1 MLSVVIRE
9 YNVKDFKDIMEIDKE
24 AFSPR
29 NPVYDVYIY
38 VTYGS
43 DLLVADI
50 GGKVVGYIAVMDM
63 DRETSKIVSLAVKK
77 EFRRRGIGTKLLS
90 TAIERC
96 RERGKK
102 RVMLEVRVSNYPAQ
116 NLYKKIGF
124 KIVDV
129 IPNYYQDGEDAYLM
143 VLDLNQSTQEAPLF

>member
-1 MLSVVIRE
+1 MIRE
-9 YNVKDFKDIMEIDKE
+9 YRVKDFRDIMEIDKE

-50 GGKVVGYIAVMDM
+50 GGKVVGYVAVMDI

-77 EFRRRGIGTKLLS
+77 EFRRKGIGYKLLS

-96 RERGKK
+96 KGRGKK
-102 RVMLEVRVSNYPAQ
+102 KVMLEVRISNYPAQ

-124 KIVDV
+124 KIVDI

-143 VLDLNQSTQEAPLF
+143 VLDLTQSNQEAPLS

>member
-9 YNVKDFKDIMEIDKE
+9 YNVKDFKDIMEIDRE

-77 EFRRRGIGTKLLS
+77 EFRRRGIDTKLLS

>member
-1 MLSVVIRE
+1 MIRE
-9 YNVKDFKDIMEIDKE
+9 YRVRDFRDIMEIDKE

-50 GGKVVGYIAVMDM
+50 GGKVVGYVAVMDI

-77 EFRRRGIGTKLLS
+77 EFRRKGIGFKLLS

-96 RERGKK
+96 KERRKK
-102 RVMLEVRVSNYPAQ
+102 KVLLEVRVSNYPAQ

-124 KIVDV
+124 KIVDI

-143 VLDLNQSTQEAPLF
+143 VLDLTRSTREAPLS